1 MQALL
6 GREAAAMHYKR
17 RYRPCLQGSYSPI
30 GEKQYSARRKKRKY
44 LTGLACMII
53 SLYARG
59 EADIWRRGGRAVL
72 LINCGKWGHY
82 VDSLKV
88 KANRF
93 AFKNTFGE
101 FSGGPVVRTPRF
113 HCWAWV
119 VSLIGETC
127 LYIFYTCQW
136 NIYAKF
142 EETKYWFRNR
152 IPGMEEP
159 GGLPSTGSH
168 RVGHDWS
175 DLAAAWMGGEFGAA
189 WIHVYIYMAELVWCV
204 PETITMLLIGSFF
217 CLFSC

>member
-1 MQALL
+1 MLVNTIPFHSIIPFFSSIFFFFFFLRTDCVTEQMQALL

-101 FSGGPVVRTPRF
+101 FPGGPVVRTPRF

-119 VSLIGETC
+119 VSLIGETRSHTPC
-127 LYIFYTCQW
+127 SAA
-136 NIYAKF
+136 NNNNKAKA
-142 EETKYWFRNR
+142 
-152 IPGMEEP
+152 
-159 GGLPSTGSH
+159 
-168 RVGHDWS
+168 
-175 DLAAAWMGGEFGAA
+175 LAA
-189 WIHVYIYMAELVWCV
+189 VLS
-204 PETITMLLIGSFF
+204 LK
-217 CLFSC
+217 